1 MSNASLLK
9 DGDGNEFS
17 IRTKD
22 VSVTQN
28 NSLRQNWHM
37 ASDYPIDHSDGGSF
51 QLLAKSGALIAG
63 LAANAPII
71 SFRFASTALCAIVRR
86 IKLQAW
92 TNAVGFTAGPA
103 AFDLYPARSFSV
115 EDTGGLLAA
124 ISGNTGKM
132 RTSGMASS
140 AAHLRVSDTGALGL
154 GTRALDAQPSDSL
167 IVAAATTIN
176 TVFLPTQV
184 LFQAADHPLVL
195 DNLEGFVVQAS
206 VPATGTWSFAVH
218 VAWDEVQKASY

>member
-1 MSNASLLK
+1 MT
-9 DGDGNEFS
+9 
-17 IRTKD
+17 I
-22 VSVTQN
+22 
-28 NSLRQNWHM
+28 
-37 ASDYPIDHSDGGSF
+37 
-51 QLLAKSGALIAG
+51 QLLIAG

-86 IKLQAW
+86 VKLQAW
-92 TNAVGFTAGPA
+92 TNAAGFTAGA
-103 AFDLYPARSFSV
+103 ASFDLYAARGFSV

-132 RTSGMASS
+132 RTSGMAAS
-140 AAHLRVSDTGALGL
+140 ASHLRVADTGALGL
-154 GTRALDAQPSDSL
+154 GTRSLDSQPADSL
-167 IVAAATTIN
+167 VFAAATAVN
-176 TVFLPTQV
+176 TVFVANQV

-206 VPATGTWSFAVH
+206 VPATGTWSFAVS

>member
-1 MSNASLLK
+1 MGNVSLLK

-37 ASDYPIDHSDGGSF
+37 ASDYPIDHTDGGSF
-51 QLLAKSGALIAG
+51 QVLAKSGALIAG

-71 SFRFASTALCAIVRR
+71 SFRFASTALIAIVRR
-86 IKLQAW
+86 VKLSAW
-92 TNAVGFTAGPA
+92 TNAAGFTAGMA
-103 AFDLYPARSFSV
+103 AFDLYPARSFTV

-124 ISGNTGKM
+124 ISGNTGKL
-132 RTSGMASS
+132 RTSGMQAS
-140 AAHLRVSDTGALGL
+140 AAHLRVADTGALGL
-154 GTRALDAQPSDSL
+154 GTRSLDAQPSDSV
-167 IVAAATTIN
+167 IAAAATVAN
-176 TVFLPTQV
+176 TVFASNLTA
-184 LFQAADHPLVL
+184 FMAIDHPLVL

-206 VPATGTWSFAVH
+206 VPATGTWSFAAH
-218 VAWDEVQKASY
+218 ITWDEVQKASY